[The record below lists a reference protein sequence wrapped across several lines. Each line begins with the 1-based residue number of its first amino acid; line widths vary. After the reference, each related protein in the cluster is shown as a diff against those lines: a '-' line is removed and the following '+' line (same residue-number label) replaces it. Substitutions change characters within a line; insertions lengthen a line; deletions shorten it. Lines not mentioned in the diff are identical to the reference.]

1 MTNLKQ
7 NEQGG
12 SEMDNTYINKYNTW
26 LRLEKGLSA
35 NTIEAYTDDLHK
47 LFQFIENEGLNL
59 LEIRY
64 ADLQQ
69 FVAQLSD
76 IGISPRSQARII
88 SGIKSFYRFLLLE
101 DYLCTDPTELLESP
115 KIGMKLPEVLSVEEV
130 NRILTLIDLSLPAG
144 QRNRAMLEV
153 LYSCG
158 LRVSELIR
166 LKYSDIYFDEEFIRV
181 EGKGKKQRLVPI
193 SQPAIHEIKNYL
205 YSCGLRVSELIR
217 LKYSD
222 IYIDEEFIRVEG
234 KGKKQRLVP
243 ISQTAIHEIK
253 NYLYTR
259 RQITAQKGF
268 EDILFLNRRGTMLS
282 RVMVFYVIKQ
292 HAELAGIDKTISPHT
307 FRHSFATHLLEGG
320 ANLRAIQ
327 LMLGHEKITTT
338 ELYTHIDR
346 SYLRKEIL
354 EHHPRNK

>member
-1 MTNLKQ
+1 MV
-7 NEQGG
+7 
-12 SEMDNTYINKYNTW
+12 NKYYTW

-35 NTIEAYTDDLHK
+35 NTIEAYSDDLNK
-47 LFQFIENEGLNL
+47 LFQFVENEGLNM
-59 LEIRY
+59 LEISY

-69 FVAQLSD
+69 FIAQLCD

-101 DYLCTDPTELLESP
+101 DYLQTDPTELLESP
-115 KIGMKLPEVLSVEEV
+115 KIGMKLPDVLSVEEV
-130 NRILTLIDLSLPAG
+130 NRILCAIDLSLTHG

-158 LRVSELIR
+158 LRVSELVR
-166 LKYSDIYFDEEFIRV
+166 LKYSDIYFDEEFIRI
-181 EGKGKKQRLVPI
+181 EGKGRKQRLVPI
-193 SQPAIHEIKNYL
+193 SQA
-205 YSCGLRVSELIR
+205 
-217 LKYSD
+217 
-222 IYIDEEFIRVEG
+222 
-234 KGKKQRLVP
+234 
-243 ISQTAIHEIK
+243 AIHEIK

-268 EDILFLNRRGTMLS
+268 EDILFLNQRGKGLS
-282 RVMVFYVIKQ
+282 RVMVFYIIKQ
-292 HAELAGIDKTISPHT
+292 HAKLAGIEKTISPHT

-346 SYLRKEIL
+346 EFLRKEIL
-354 EHHPRNK
+354 TYHPRNKH